1 MGRTAVRTL
10 PARLEQERLVVHEPN
25 HGARVR
31 MVTEAEALK
40 ITQALTA
47 REAALHGTPMFP

>member
-1 MGRTAVRTL
+1 M
-10 PARLEQERLVVHEPN
+10 VHEPN